1 MKAAGLQRWTERA
14 PPVARPHVR
23 SFKIEITQ
31 HLKYAESRLACSK
44 AFATTSAQLA
54 CDYAGLG
61 ASQVALQ
68 TTGEIIVEVDRD
80 TAFKFIE
87 VPEQLPQRIPD
98 CPHLHQLSP
107 P

>member
-61 ASQVALQ
+61 DSQVARQ
-68 TTGEIIVEVDRD
+68 TTGEIIVEADRG
-80 TAFKFIE
+80 TPFKLTE
-87 VPEQLPQRIPD
+87 CPQQLAQSRPRR
-98 CPHLHQLSP
+98 P
-107 P
+107 PFSN